1 MQLTKL
7 SIQRLN
13 GVHPKLQAVVLLAA
27 LQTDFPFNVS
37 EGVRS
42 KERQIQ
48 MFNEGKSQTKN
59 GKHLIQAD
67 GYGAAVD
74 IYPITFDGK
83 AVDWDK
89 LDDMVKIVKSA
100 AAELGYEITC
110 GHDWKTFRDSPHFEL
125 KS

>member
-1 MQLTKL
+1 MKL
-7 SIQRLN
+7 SKLSLQRLR
-13 GVHPKLQAVVLLAA
+13 GVNPKLISVVLLAC
-27 LQTDFPFNVS
+27 LDSDFRINVS

-48 MFNEGKSQTKN
+48 MFNEGKSKTKN

-74 IYPITFDGK
+74 LYPITDDGK
-83 AVDWDK
+83 AVDWGGFQK
-89 LDDMVKIVKSA
+89 LVDAMKSA
-100 AAELGYEITC
+100 AADLGVAITC
-110 GHDWKTFRDSPHFEL
+110 GHEWTSFKDSPHFEL

>member
-1 MQLTKL
+1 MTLSEL
-7 SIQRLN
+7 SIKRLK
-13 GVHPKLQAVVLLAA
+13 GVNPKLQAVIILAA
-27 LQTDFPFNVS
+27 MRADFRINVS

-42 KERQIQ
+42 QERQNQ
-48 MFNEGKSQTKN
+48 MYAEGKSKTKK

-89 LDDMVKIVKSA
+89 FDDMVKIVKAA
-100 AAELGYEITC
+100 AAELGYSITC
-110 GHDWKTFRDSPHFEL
+110 GHEWTSFKDSPHFEL

>member
-1 MQLTKL
+1 MKLTKT

-13 GVHPKLQAVVLLAA
+13 GVHPKLQAIVLLAA
-27 LQTDFPFNVS
+27 AQLEYPFNVS

-48 MFNEGKSQTKN
+48 MFNEGKSKTKN

-67 GYGAAVD
+67 GYGHAVD
-74 IYPITFDGK
+74 LYPLTDDRKQI
-83 AVDWDK
+83 DWACFPK
-89 LDDMVKIVKSA
+89 FVEDMKSFA
-100 AAELGYEITC
+100 QQLGYDIQA
-110 GHDWKTFRDSPHFEL
+110 GHDWKTFKDSPHFEL

>member
-13 GVHPKLQAVVLLAA
+13 GVHPKLVSVVLLAC
-27 LQTDFPFNVS
+27 LNSDFRINVS

-42 KERQIQ
+42 QERQNQ
-48 MFNEGKSQTKN
+48 MYAEGKSKTKK

-67 GYGAAVD
+67 GYGHAVD
-74 IYPITFDGK
+74 IYPITDDGK
-83 AVDWDK
+83 AVDWGGFQK
-89 LDDMVKIVKSA
+89 LVDAMKSA
-100 AAELGYEITC
+100 AADLGVTITC
-110 GHDWKTFRDSPHFEL
+110 GHEWTSFKDSPHFEL